1 MSHLAAARRH
11 LGMSVRVIRA
21 VLRNPALRRVQ
32 LAFLLFN
39 AAEYGTWVAILL
51 YAYSTLGPA
60 SVGLVALAQLA
71 PAAAFAPVSASLADR
86 FPRQRVL
93 LAGYIL
99 LSAGLGMTA
108 AGMLLD
114 ASPVIVILTA
124 AAASVA
130 LTFTRPTQGAL
141 LPRLS
146 RTPEE
151 LTAANGVSGTV
162 EGAGVLLGPLAAAGL
177 LAIGTPGL
185 VFAAGSAASLVA
197 AISVAGLPVPRGE
210 TSRPTTGGQSDDMS
224 QLARRS
230 PISVMVGGL
239 RALASN
245 RDTGLVVLLLGLRM
259 LTAGAVDVLLVL
271 LALEVFDTGESGAGI
286 LNAALG
292 LGTVVG
298 GAVSFALVGRQ
309 RLAPALAV
317 SAVAWGLA
325 LVVMGTITPALLAPV
340 VIAVGGVGLAA
351 CDVAGRTI
359 LQRVTDDRTL
369 ARVLGALEGVG
380 LTGLAIGSLLV
391 PVLAGAWG
399 PEITIIAVGAMLP
412 VGVAIAWVG
421 LQAIDRRV
429 RVPVRE
435 LALLR
440 DSELLAPLAP
450 PELEAVAGRTRWMT
464 AERGDV
470 LIREGE
476 PGDRYYVL
484 ETGALLVTQQG
495 RHLNRLDAR
504 GTGLG
509 EIALLRDVP
518 RTATVRADAP
528 SVLLVLERVDFLE
541 AVTGH
546 DQAHDLAERVATTRE
561 QVKPTAD

>member
-1 MSHLAAARRH
+1 MS
-11 LGMSVRVIRA
+11 GRVIRA

-32 LAFLLFN
+32 LAFLAFN

-51 YAYSTLGPA
+51 YGYSALGAA

-71 PAAAFAPVSASLADR
+71 PAAAFAPVAASLADR
-86 FPRQRVL
+86 FPRERVL
-93 LAGYIL
+93 LAGYL
-99 LSAGLGMTA
+99 LLTLGLAATA
-108 AGMLLD
+108 AAMLLD
-114 ASPVIVILTA
+114 ASPILVIAFA

-130 LTFTRPTQGAL
+130 LTFARPTQGAL
-141 LPRLS
+141 LPGLS

-151 LTAANGVSGTV
+151 LTAANGVAGTA
-162 EGAGVLLGPLAAAGL
+162 EGAGLLLGPLAAAGL
-177 LAIGTPGL
+177 LSVGSPGL
-185 VFAAGSAASLVA
+185 VFAAGAVASLAA
-197 AISVAGLPVPRGE
+197 AISAAGLPARRDLLVGSESVVTP
-210 TSRPTTGGQSDDMS
+210 GG
-224 QLARRS
+224 AVRTPRRS
-230 PISVMVGGL
+230 PITHVIGGL
-239 RALASN
+239 RAVTAN

-259 LTAGAVDVLLVL
+259 LTVGAVDVLLVL

-286 LNAALG
+286 LSAAMG

-317 SAVAWGLA
+317 SALAWGAA
-325 LVVMGTITPALLAPV
+325 LVAVGTVTPALLAPV
-340 VIAVGGVGLAA
+340 VIAAGSVGLAA

-399 PEITIIAVGAMLP
+399 PQVAIIAVGAILP
-412 VGVAIAWVG
+412 VGVALAWAG
-421 LQAIDRRV
+421 LRAIDRRV

-435 LALLR
+435 VALLR

-450 PELEAVAGRTRWMT
+450 PELERVAARTRWMT

-470 LIREGE
+470 VIREGE
-476 PGDRYYVL
+476 TGDRYYVL
-484 ETGALLVTQQG
+484 ETGALLVTQHG
-495 RHLNRLDAR
+495 RYLNRLAER
-504 GTGLG
+504 GTGFG
-509 EIALLRDVP
+509 EIALLHDVP
-518 RTATVRADAP
+518 RTATVSAEAP

-546 DQAHDLAERVATTRE
+546 DLVRVAAERVATTRE
-561 QVKPTAD
+561 RVKPAAD

>member
-1 MSHLAAARRH
+1 MS
-11 LGMSVRVIRA
+11 GRVIRA

-32 LAFLLFN
+32 LAFLAFN

-51 YAYSTLGPA
+51 YAYSALGAA

-71 PAAAFAPVSASLADR
+71 PAAAFAPVAVSLADR

-93 LAGYIL
+93 LAGYL
-99 LSAGLGMTA
+99 LLTLGLAATA

-114 ASPVIVILTA
+114 LSPALVILA
-124 AAASVA
+124 AASSSVA

-141 LPRLS
+141 LPSLS

-151 LTAANGVSGTV
+151 LTAANGVAGTV
-162 EGAGVLLGPLAAAGL
+162 EGTGVLLGPLVAAGL
-177 LAIGTPGL
+177 LSVGSPGL
-185 VFAAGSAASLVA
+185 VFVAGAMAGLVA
-197 AISVAGLPVPRGE
+197 AISVAGLPVQRDLLA
-210 TSRPTTGGQSDDMS
+210 SREGDVASAGPVRSP
-224 QLARRS
+224 RRS
-230 PISVMVGGL
+230 PMTRAIGGL
-239 RALASN
+239 RAVASN

-259 LTAGAVDVLLVL
+259 LTVGAVDVLLVL

-286 LNAALG
+286 LNAAMG

-298 GAVSFALVGRQ
+298 GAVSFVLVGRQ

-317 SAVAWGLA
+317 SALAWGLA
-325 LVVMGTITPALLAPV
+325 LVAMGTITPALLAPV

-391 PVLAGAWG
+391 PVLAGIWG
-399 PEITIIAVGAMLP
+399 PEVAIIAVGAILP
-412 VGVAIAWVG
+412 AGVALAWAG
-421 LQAIDRRV
+421 LRAIDRRV

-435 LALLR
+435 VALLR

-450 PELEAVAGRTRWMT
+450 PELECVAGRTRWMT

-470 LIREGE
+470 VIREGE

-484 ETGALLVTQQG
+484 ESGALLVTQHG
-495 RHLNRLDAR
+495 RYLNRLAER
-504 GTGLG
+504 GTGFG

-518 RTATVRADAP
+518 RTATVSAEAP
-528 SVLLVLERVDFLE
+528 SVLLVLERIDFLE

-546 DQAHDLAERVATTRE
+546 DLARLEAERVATTRE
-561 QVKPTAD
+561 RVRPAAD

>member
-1 MSHLAAARRH
+1 
-11 LGMSVRVIRA
+11 MSVRVLRA

-39 AAEYGTWVAILL
+39 AAEYGSWVAILL
-51 YAYSTLGPA
+51 YAYSALGPA

-93 LAGYIL
+93 LLGYVLLAAGMG
-99 LSAGLGMTA
+99 ATA

-114 ASPVIVILTA
+114 ASPVLVVLSA

-141 LPRLS
+141 LPGLS

-151 LTAANGVSGTV
+151 LTAANGLSGTV
-162 EGAGVLLGPLAAAGL
+162 EGAGVLIGPLAAAGL
-177 LAIGTPGL
+177 LVIGTPGL
-185 VFAAGSAASLVA
+185 VFAAGTAASLLA
-197 AISVAGLPVPRGE
+197 ALSVAGLPVRVEPSPPPAAGDGPGAGREGV
-210 TSRPTTGGQSDDMS
+210 
-224 QLARRS
+224 RRS
-230 PISVMVGGL
+230 AVTLMVGGI
-239 RALASN
+239 RAVASN
-245 RDTGLVVLLLGLRM
+245 RDTGLIVLLLGLRM
-259 LTAGAVDVLLVL
+259 LTIGAVDVLLVL

-317 SAVAWGLA
+317 SALAWGLA
-325 LVVMGTITPALLAPV
+325 LVAMGTITPALLAPV
-340 VIAVGGVGLAA
+340 VIALGGVGLAA

-369 ARVLGALEGVG
+369 GRVLGALEGVG
-380 LTGLAIGSLLV
+380 LTGLAIGSILV
-391 PVLAGAWG
+391 PLLAGAWG
-399 PEITIIAVGAMLP
+399 PEVAIIAIGALLP
-412 VGVAIAWVG
+412 AGVAVAWVG
-421 LQAIDRRV
+421 LRAIDRRV

-435 LALLR
+435 VALLR
-440 DSELLAPLAP
+440 ESELIAPLAP

-464 AERGDV
+464 AEAGERV
-470 LIREGE
+470 IREGD

-484 ETGALLVTQQG
+484 ESGALVVTQGG
-495 RHLNRLDAR
+495 RHLNRMTTR
-504 GTGLG
+504 GTGFG
-509 EIALLRDVP
+509 EIALLHNVP
-518 RTATVRADAP
+518 RTATVTADAP
-528 SVLLVLERVDFLE
+528 TVLLVLERAAFLE

-546 DQAHDLAERVATTRE
+546 EQARELAERVATTRE
-561 QVKPTAD
+561 QTRPTAD

>member
-1 MSHLAAARRH
+1 
-11 LGMSVRVIRA
+11 MSVRVIRA
-21 VLRNPALRRVQ
+21 VLRNPSLRRVQ

-51 YAYSTLGPA
+51 YAYSALGAA
-60 SVGLVALAQLA
+60 SVGIVALAQLA
-71 PAAAFAPVSASLADR
+71 PAAAFAPVAASLADR

-93 LAGYIL
+93 LAGYLL
-99 LSAGLGMTA
+99 LSTALGLTA

-114 ASPVIVILTA
+114 ASPVIVVLSA
-124 AAASVA
+124 AGASVA

-141 LPRLS
+141 LPSLS

-151 LTAANGVSGTV
+151 LTAANGVAGTV

-177 LAIGTPGL
+177 LVIGTPGL
-185 VFAAGSAASLVA
+185 VFAAGAAASLVA
-197 AISVAGLPVPRGE
+197 AVAVAGLPMRRGE
-210 TSRPTTGGQSDDMS
+210 TSRPASDRGPADTGQR
-224 QLARRS
+224 ARRS
-230 PISVMVGGL
+230 PISLMVGGL
-239 RALASN
+239 RALTSN

-259 LTAGAVDVLLVL
+259 LTMGAVDVLLVL

-298 GAVSFALVGRQ
+298 GAVSFGLVGRQ
-309 RLAPALAV
+309 RLAPALAA
-317 SAVAWGLA
+317 SALAWGLA
-325 LVVMGTITPALLAPV
+325 LVAMGTIASALVAPA
-340 VIAVGGVGLAA
+340 VIALGGIGLAA

-399 PEITIIAVGAMLP
+399 PEVAIIAVGAVLP
-412 VGVAIAWVG
+412 AGVAIAWVG
-421 LQAIDRRV
+421 LRAIDRRV

-435 LALLR
+435 VALLR
-440 DSELLAPLAP
+440 DSELFAPLAP
-450 PELEAVAGRTRWMT
+450 PELESVAGRTRWLT
-464 AERGDV
+464 AEPGEV
-470 LIREGE
+470 LIREGDR
-476 PGDRYYVL
+476 GDRYYVL
-484 ETGALLVTQQG
+484 ETGELVVTQRG
-495 RHLNRLDAR
+495 GYLNRLDQR
-504 GTGLG
+504 GDGFG
-509 EIALLRDVP
+509 EIALLRSVP

-546 DQAHDLAERVATTRE
+546 EQARHLAERVATTRE
-561 QVKPTAD
+561 QVRPAAD